1 VGDLL
6 PYLHGTTVNGT
17 RSPTDIDLD
26 NLNLK
31 ELRAYSVYSV
41 RETRHKNDSV
51 GVAPKPEGKRRKREP
66 SLKTESHPQG
76 FW

>member
-1 VGDLL
+1 VSDLL

-26 NLNLK
+26 NLSLK

-41 RETRHKNDSV
+41 RETRHKTIRLV
-51 GVAPKPEGKRRKREP
+51 
-66 SLKTESHPQG
+66 SHLSPRVSG
-76 FW
+76 GNVNRH